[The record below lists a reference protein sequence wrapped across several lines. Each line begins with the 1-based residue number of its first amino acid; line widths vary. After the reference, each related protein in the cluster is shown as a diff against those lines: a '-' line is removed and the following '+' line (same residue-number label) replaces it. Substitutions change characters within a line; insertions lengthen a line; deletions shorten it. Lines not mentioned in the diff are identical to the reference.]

1 MSDYSF
7 SKEWAKTC
15 REMPEKCRKF
25 YSCKQGSDVW
35 FGAAHL
41 ALAMKDLIEN
51 NRHYK
56 ELNNL
61 KFVSNVLDFLLK
73 SKSDMLTFIMSY
85 QKLEFMLYAV
95 KDKKGKVK
103 EYKPTRLAYYD
114 GKTPESS
121 GTEYI
126 SEEEHKWRDT
136 ARILMDALE
145 NAATTISTIN
155 GKPKNDV
162 LNQLIG
168 GKIDETI

>member
-1 MSDYSF
+1 MSRNPF
-7 SKEWAKTC
+7 SDEWAKTC
-15 REMPEKCRKF
+15 REMPEKCREL
-25 YSCKQGSDVW
+25 YSCKQGSDIW

-41 ALAMKDLIEN
+41 ALALKDVIEN
-51 NRHYK
+51 INDK
-56 ELNNL
+56 KLNNT
-61 KFVSNVLDFLLK
+61 KFISDILDFLLK
-73 SKSDMLTFIMSY
+73 SKSDMLTFIMNY
-85 QKLEFMLYAV
+85 QELNFKLYAV
-95 KDKKGKVK
+95 KDKKGNVK
-103 EYKPTRLAYYD
+103 AWKPCKLRYGD
-114 GKTPESS
+114 RRTPESV

-168 GKIDETI
+168 GKINETI